1 LLLNKKNMAKLKSL
15 IKLEGTLDELTFYK
29 TQDGH
34 LVRQKGGVNAE
45 RIASDP
51 AFARTRENGREFGN
65 AASAGKLLRQAFREP
80 IMVAK
85 DNRVTSRLTKVLRQ
99 MMVHDDASMRGDR
112 NVAMAL
118 QTEIARKLLKGFHFN
133 QMAPI
138 EKVLSKTPIIDSNA
152 GKVLLENLNPSN
164 DLYWPAGAN
173 LCEISMQWACIDF
186 MEGTYTNGA
195 SPVES
200 VKKLP
205 IVSSYSFMPNIQI
218 TGSGILCIG
227 LLLDYYQVV
236 NGINYSIQSNAYNSF
251 SLLDVSQ
258 R

>member
-1 LLLNKKNMAKLKSL
+1 MAKLKSL
-15 IKLEGTLDELTFYK
+15 IKIEGTLDELTFYK

-34 LVRQKGGVNAE
+34 LVRQKGGITAE
-45 RIASDP
+45 RIANDP

-80 IMVAK
+80 IMVAR
-85 DNRVTSRLTKVLRQ
+85 DYRLTSRLTKLLRQ
-99 MMVHDDASMRGDR
+99 MLVHDGTSMRGDR

-118 QTEIARKLLKGFHFN
+118 QEEIARKFLKGFHFN

-138 EKVLSKTPIIDSNA
+138 EKVLSKAPVFDALA
-152 GKVLLENLNPSN
+152 GKVLLDNLVPSK
-164 DLYWPAGAN
+164 DLYWPDGAN
-173 LCEISMQWACIDF
+173 VCEISMHWACVDF
-186 MEGTYTNGA
+186 ADGSYFSGV
-195 SPVES
+195 SQVES
-200 VKKLP
+200 IKKLQ
-205 IVSSYSFMPNIQI
+205 VVNSFSFVPSVQI
-218 TGSGILCIG
+218 EGSGILCVG
-227 LLLDYYQVV
+227 LLLDYYQEL